1 MSSCILYSLICQVG
15 GSKDRLAAAMEQAET
30 VEAAAQLEAE
40 HQQQQLAAT
49 ATDMEVEEGPASPPQ
64 DMSPAKSG
72 ATWLPQRAALLK
84 SMLNFLKKAIQVRTT
99 TFLRLVPSVLGYD
112 CMELSGEVYQYAV
125 IPRE

>member
-1 MSSCILYSLICQVG
+1 MYSSICHVG
-15 GSKDRLAAAMEQAET
+15 GSKDQLAAAMEQAET

-40 HQQQQLAAT
+40 HHQQQLAAT

-72 ATWLPQRAALLK
+72 ATCLPQRAALLK

-99 TFLRLVPSVLGYD
+99 TLLRLVQHRWG
-112 CMELSGEVYQYAV
+112 
-125 IPRE
+125 I